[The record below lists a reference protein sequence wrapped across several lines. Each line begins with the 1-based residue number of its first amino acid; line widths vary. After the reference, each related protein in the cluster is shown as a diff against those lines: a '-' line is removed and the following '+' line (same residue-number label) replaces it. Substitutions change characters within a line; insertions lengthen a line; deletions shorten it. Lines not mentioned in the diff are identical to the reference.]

1 LTTRPSDD
9 REPGAGRDHA
19 RDSASDH
26 ARGAASDHARD
37 ALPDQDT
44 RRFSDE
50 LAALLDAAGF
60 PRMPARLL
68 MALLT
73 SPTGELTA
81 DQISEVLE
89 VSPAAVSGAIRYL
102 QSVRVLRVG
111 SLPGT
116 RRRRYALAPNWYTA
130 TLTRLSL
137 YGELSGLAQSL
148 PPAISPDTPAGRRVQ
163 EMADFY
169 SFLNRK
175 FPELLTEWDQ
185 LRTHQGRDA
194 GAG

>member
-1 LTTRPSDD
+1 MTTHPSGD
-9 REPGAGRDHA
+9 RELGTGPDDVRDV
-19 RDSASDH
+19 
-26 ARGAASDHARD
+26 
-37 ALPDQDT
+37 LPDKDT
-44 RRFSDE
+44 REFSDE

-60 PRMPARLL
+60 PRMPARTL

-81 DQISEVLE
+81 DQISDVLD

-102 QSVRVLRVG
+102 QSVQVLRVG

-116 RRRRYALAPNWYTA
+116 RRRKYALAPNWYVA

-137 YGELSGLAQSL
+137 YGELSGLAQHR
-148 PPAISPDTPAGRRVQ
+148 PPSIGSDTPAGRRVQ

-169 SFLNRK
+169 GFLNRK
-175 FPELLTEWDQ
+175 FPELLSEWEQ
-185 LRTHQGRDA
+185 LRTQ
-194 GAG
+194 